1 MTVSEGCR
9 PLIVRAFTLE
19 WLTVGWMTLEAAVAV
34 VSGVLAH
41 SLSLVA
47 FGVDSVIELASAF
60 VLMWRLHVELHR
72 GDAFPEEIEERAS
85 RIAAVL
91 LFALALYVVIGA
103 LWGLL
108 HREGEAFST
117 VGLALAIVAM
127 PAMFLLSRAKLHVA
141 AGLHSQA
148 LRADAAE
155 AIACGY
161 LSLVVAVGLLAML
174 IFRAWWVD
182 GVTSLA
188 VAFFLLREGREAW
201 SGDACCD

>member
-1 MTVSEGCR
+1 
-9 PLIVRAFTLE
+9 
-19 WLTVGWMTLEAAVAV
+19 MTLEAAVAV

-60 VLMWRLHVELHR
+60 VLMWRLHVELRR
-72 GDAFPEEIEERAS
+72 GDAFPREIEERAS
-85 RIAAVL
+85 RIAGTL
-91 LFALALYVVIGA
+91 LFGLALYVVAGA
-103 LWGLL
+103 LWVLI

-117 VGLALAIVAM
+117 VGFALAVVAM
-127 PAMFLLSRAKLHVA
+127 PAMFLLSRAKLRVA
-141 AGLHSQA
+141 AGLHSEA

-201 SGDACCD
+201 SGGCLLQLALSAVPRRNSLERRSS